1 MWSVDVLRSVRFD
14 VPSAWFAFARGV
26 ALSCCLLGLGSQ
38 AVSAQQDHNTWR
50 DYGGGPDNSKYV
62 ALNQIDKSNVDRLVQ
77 VWSYPTRD
85 ANSYSFNPIIIG
97 KVMYVLAR
105 GSSLVALDAVT
116 GKEIWVH
123 ENLPGM
129 AYRGIN
135 YWESADHRDRRL
147 IFQINHFVEEI
158 NAATGKSILTFGNQ
172 GLVDLRVGLGRDP
185 GTIARIKND
194 TPGKVFGN
202 VIILGSST
210 GENYMSPPGDIRAY
224 DVISGKMVW
233 TFHTLPH
240 PGEPG
245 YETWPKDAWKY
256 AGGTN
261 LWGEI
266 TLDAKTGIVYAPT
279 GSPTYDMYGADRV
292 GNDLYADC
300 LLAIDAR
307 TGKLLWHFQDVHHD
321 LWDYDLAA
329 APQLITIRHDGREIE
344 AVAQAGKNGFL
355 YVFDRHTGK
364 PVWPIQERPVPKSDV
379 PGEVASPTQP
389 FPTAPPPFA
398 MQKLHAADL
407 DPYLMSDQERSDW
420 KTRLAAAN
428 NQGLYTPPS
437 MDKETVEMPGAY
449 GGANWGA
456 TASNPPRGFVYV
468 MYDNL
473 PSIVPKMSSK
483 PVGGGGGGGG
493 TSGLAM
499 YQNNCQMCHGP
510 DRKGTG
516 GAPSLTDIGS
526 QLNLDSFKQLVMSG
540 RGDMP
545 AFPGLDSA
553 QLQRLYSYITNQAEG
568 NGSVYSPFGPTQKL
582 EGPVVG
588 SGGAPGGL
596 LQDFGRA
603 QLAAKYPGNFAGPPY
618 PAGVDGAS
626 RMYSDYGMNYPH
638 LVHPPWSGLAAYDLN
653 TGTLQWNIPLGEDA
667 EAAKQGGK
675 DTGLVHGANH
685 RGIIVTS
692 TGLLFVNCADGKL
705 RAFDAGTGKV
715 LWTYQLP
722 TGTEGIPAMYE
733 VDGREY
739 LVVGATARASSS
751 RASYRD
757 TMAHQDT
764 NELAKRAYI
773 VFSLPR

>member
-1 MWSVDVLRSVRFD
+1 MSSIRLD
-14 VPSAWFAFARGV
+14 VPSAPFVWARNIV
-26 ALSCCLLGLGSQ
+26 LLCCSMGLGLQ
-38 AVSAQQDHNTWR
+38 TVSAQQDHRTWR
-50 DYGGGPDNSKYV
+50 DYGGGPDNSKFV
-62 ALNQIDKSNVDRLVQ
+62 AFDQINKSNVGKLAP

-105 GSSLVALDAVT
+105 GSSLVALDATT
-116 GKEIWVH
+116 GREMWVH

-135 YWESADHRDRRL
+135 YWESVNHKDRRL
-147 IFQINHFVEEI
+147 IFQINYYVEEL
-158 NAATGKSILTFGNQ
+158 NADTGKSILTFGNQ
-172 GLVDLRVGLGRDP
+172 GLVDLRVGLGRDL
-185 GTIARIKND
+185 GTIPRIKND

-202 VIILGSST
+202 VVILGSST
-210 GENYMSPPGDIRAY
+210 GENYLAPPGDIRAY

-233 TFHTLPH
+233 TFHTVPH

-261 LWGEI
+261 VWGEI
-266 TLDAKTGIVYAPT
+266 TLDPKTGIVYAPT
-279 GSPTYDMYGADRV
+279 GSPTYDLYGADRI

-329 APQLITIRHDGREIE
+329 APQLITIHHNGKEIE

-355 YVFDRHTGK
+355 YVFDRNTGK

-379 PGEVASPTQP
+379 PGEIASPTQP

-398 MQKLHAADL
+398 MQKFNVADL
-407 DPYLMSDQERSDW
+407 DPYLMSDQERAEW
-420 KTRLAAAN
+420 KTRLEATN
-428 NQGLYTPPS
+428 NQGLFTPPS
-437 MDKETVEMPGAY
+437 ATKESVEMPGAY

-456 TASNPPRGFVYV
+456 TASNPPKGLVYV

-473 PSIVPKMSSK
+473 PSIVPRVSVK
-483 PVGGGGGGGG
+483 PFGGGGGGRGG
-493 TSGLAM
+493 TSGSAI
-499 YQNNCQMCHGP
+499 YQNNCAACHGS
-510 DRKGTG
+510 DHEGTG
-516 GAPSLTDIGS
+516 RAPSLVGIES
-526 QLNLDSFKQLVMSG
+526 QRDLDNFKQFVGAG

-553 QLQRLYSYITNQAEG
+553 QLQRLYSFLTGQLEG
-568 NGSVYSPFGPTQKL
+568 NGSVYSAYGPTQKL
-582 EGPVVG
+582 GGPVVG

-596 LQDFGRA
+596 LRFATKD
-603 QLAAKYPGNFAGPPY
+603 PGGLPY
-618 PAGVDGAS
+618 PEGVDAPA
-626 RMYSDYGMNYPH
+626 RMYSDYGMNYPQI
-638 LVHPPWSGLAAYDLN
+638 VRPPWSGLAAYDLN
-653 TGTLQWNIPLGEDA
+653 TGTLQWNIPLGEEP
-667 EAAKQGGK
+667 EATKKAGK

-692 TGLLFVNCADGKL
+692 TGLLFVNCADSKL
-705 RAFDAGTGKV
+705 RAFDAETGKIV
-715 LWTYQLP
+715 WSYQLP

-739 LVVGATARASSS
+739 LVVGATARGSSS
-751 RASYRD
+751 RMSYRD
-757 TMAHQDT
+757 TLTRQDP
-764 NELAKRAYI
+764 ELAKRAYI
-773 VFSLPR
+773 VFALPK